1 MNAVNLAA
9 TKRKLSILPSRI
21 FAIGFAFGALAS
33 QGQNRVPLEAFD
45 LPDDLE
51 VSLWATSPLL
61 YNPTNIDVDHRGR
74 IWVAEGVNYRKFR
87 NKASR
92 AHPVGDRIM
101 ILEDTDGDG
110 QADSSKVFWQDSS
123 LVAPLGVAIIDNTIL
138 VSQPPSLIAI
148 TDVNR
153 NDKFD
158 DEDTKEILLT
168 GFEGLDHDHSLHSVT
183 VGPNGQYYFNTGN
196 AGNADVESLDLRLYT
211 GTWYLDRTDRA
222 KVSSDGHQYVGGVA
236 MRMNP
241 DGTGLA
247 VIGHNFRNSYEQTI
261 TSFGDVFQNDNDDPP
276 AARTTWLMEYGNLGF
291 TSEDGLR
298 SWRTERRPD
307 QSTAEAEWRQGDPG
321 TIPAG
326 DVYGGGAPTGITY
339 YEGTAL
345 GEEYNGMLL
354 SCEPTRNVV
363 FGYKPRPQ
371 SAGFALE
378 RFNFFGSNPTDKFYG
393 ADFAQTNAR
402 NSEARFQ
409 FRPSDIAIGTDGAIY
424 VADWFDTRVG
434 GHGAYDEKGV
444 GSIYR
449 ITRKG
454 EEMKAPKIGYSTTK
468 GLIEAFKNPSH
479 NVRGSAFYGLREK
492 GASAVSAVAKL
503 MDDDNLYVQARAVFL
518 LPHLGQRGVK
528 LAEERL
534 KHTDPQMRIAAF
546 RALRS
551 TGSNHMS
558 HATILARDSSPAVR
572 REVALALRDVPL
584 GEMRETLLD
593 IVDGYDGKDR
603 WYLEAIGTSVALEEA
618 QAYAYLKSKR
628 AGDPSD
634 WDAKFANIAWRLH
647 PESAVNDM
655 KAYAMDTSK
664 PVSFRVDM
672 LTAIAY
678 VQSEKGARAMV
689 DIAKNAEGAEVTTRA
704 RWFIENRDK
713 SYWRQYNLMEEFGG
727 RSVGLVDAIVP
738 SFPEAK
744 QELTLEEVLSYE
756 PDVGRGKRVLSQCY
770 MCHKLDNQG
779 IEFGPDLTAYAKGN
793 PTEILI
799 KAIIDPSADISHG
812 FESVRVI
819 TKDNKTIEGFV
830 ISEGNPLVLRVFGGA
845 DMAIDQDQIAKLE
858 DLHRSFMPSAASLD
872 ISAEH
877 VMNLVAYLKSL
888 QHIK

>member
-1 MNAVNLAA
+1 MNSLKN
-9 TKRKLSILPSRI
+9 
-21 FAIGFAFGALAS
+21 ALAKRTLTILRGGIFTLGLALGS
-33 QGQNRVPLEAFD
+33 LGVQGQDRVPVEAFD

-51 VSLWATSPLL
+51 VSLWATSPLFF
-61 YNPTNIDVDHRGR
+61 NPTNIDVDHKGR

-87 NKASR
+87 NKTSR
-92 AHPVGDRIM
+92 THPVGDRIM

-110 QADSSKVFWQDSS
+110 QADDSKVFWQDSS
-123 LVAPLGVAIIDNTIL
+123 LVAPLGIAVIDNKIL
-138 VSQPPSLIAI
+138 ISQPPSLIAI

-153 NDKFD
+153 NDEFD

-168 GFEGLDHDHSLHSVT
+168 GFEGLDHDHSLHAVT

-196 AGNADVESLDLRLYT
+196 AGNADVESPDLHLFT

-247 VIGHNFRNSYEQTI
+247 VIGHNFRNSYEQAI

-291 TSEDGLR
+291 TSADGLR

-363 FGYKPRPQ
+363 FGYKPQPQ
-371 SAGFALE
+371 DAGFALE
-378 RFNFFGSNPTDKFYG
+378 RFDFFGSNPTGKFYG
-393 ADFAQTNAR
+393 ADFSQTDAR
-402 NSEARFQ
+402 NREARFQ

-454 EEMKAPKIGYSTTK
+454 SSMKAPKIDYSTTK
-468 GLIEAFKNPSH
+468 GLMEAFKNPSH
-479 NVRGSAFYGLREK
+479 NVRGAAFYGLK
-492 GASAVSAVAKL
+492 GKGGSAVNPVAKL
-503 MDDDNLYVQARAVFL
+503 LEDDNPYFQARAVFL
-518 LPHLGQRGVK
+518 LPHLGPRGVE
-528 LAEERL
+528 LVEERL
-534 KHTDPQMRIAAF
+534 THSDPQMRIAAF

-551 TGSNHMS
+551 TGSNYMS
-558 HATILARDSSPAVR
+558 HATKLARDASPAVR

-593 IVDGYDGKDR
+593 IVDGYDGEDR
-603 WYLEAIGTSVALEEA
+603 WYLEAIGTSVALEES

-628 AGDPSD
+628 GGDPAD
-634 WDAKFANIAWRLH
+634 WDNKFASIAWRLH
-647 PESAVNDM
+647 PESAVVDM
-655 KAYAMDTSK
+655 KAYAMNTSK
-664 PVSFRVDM
+664 PIDSRVNM

-713 SYWRQYNLMEEFGG
+713 SYWRQFNLMEEFGG
-727 RSVGLVDAIVP
+727 RTVGLVDAIVP
-738 SFPEAK
+738 SFPKASREHTV
-744 QELTLEEVLSYE
+744 EDVLSYE
-756 PDVGRGKRVLSQCY
+756 PDVGRGKRALSQCY
-770 MCHKLDNQG
+770 MCHKIGNQG

-793 PTEILI
+793 PSEILI

-812 FESVRVI
+812 FESVRVT
-819 TKDNKTIEGFV
+819 TKNNKTIEGFV
-830 ISEGNPLVLRVFGGA
+830 ISEGDPLVLRVFGGA
-845 DMAIDQDQIAKLE
+845 DIAIDQEQIAKRE
-858 DLHRSFMPSAASLD
+858 NLHESFMPSAASLD
-872 ISAEH
+872 ISPEH
-877 VMNLVAYLKSL
+877 VSHLVAYLKSL
-888 QHIK
+888 

>member
-1 MNAVNLAA
+1 MNDLN
-9 TKRKLSILPSRI
+9 S
-21 FAIGFAFGALAS
+21 ALAKRTS
-33 QGQNRVPLEAFD
+33 TILRGGIFTLGLALGSLGIQGQDRVPVDAFD

-51 VSLWATSPLL
+51 VSLWATSPLF
-61 YNPTNIDVDHRGR
+61 YNPTNIDVDHKGR

-87 NKASR
+87 NKTSR

-110 QADSSKVFWQDSS
+110 QADDSKVFWQDSS
-123 LVAPLGVAIIDNTIL
+123 LVAPLGIAVIDNKIL
-138 VSQPPSLIAI
+138 ISQPPSLIAI

-196 AGNADVESLDLRLYT
+196 AGNADVESPDLRLFT

-363 FGYKPRPQ
+363 FGYKPQPQ
-371 SAGFALE
+371 DAGFALE
-378 RFNFFGSNPTDKFYG
+378 RFDFFGSNPTGKFYG

-402 NSEARFQ
+402 NREARFQ

-424 VADWFDTRVG
+424 VSDWFDTRVG

-454 EEMKAPKIGYSTTK
+454 ASMKAPKIDYTTTR
-468 GLIEAFKNPSH
+468 GLVEAFQSPSH
-479 NVRGSAFYGLREK
+479 NVRGAAFYGLKEK
-492 GASAVSAVAKL
+492 GAAAIGSVAKL
-503 MDDDNLYVQARAVFL
+503 LDDDNPYVQARAVFL
-518 LPHLGQRGVK
+518 LPHLGPRGVK

-534 KHTDPQMRIAAF
+534 THPDPQMRIAAF

-551 TGSNHMS
+551 TGSNYMS
-558 HATILARDSSPAVR
+558 HATKLARDASSAVR
-572 REVALALRDVPL
+572 REVALALRDVPM

-593 IVDGYDGKDR
+593 IVDGYDGQDR

-628 AGDPSD
+628 GGDPAE
-634 WDAKFANIAWRLH
+634 WDTQFANIAWRLH
-647 PESAVNDM
+647 PESAVGDM
-655 KAYAMDTSK
+655 KAYAMDTSN
-664 PVSFRVDM
+664 PIDSRVDM

-689 DIAKNAEGAEVTTRA
+689 DLAKNAEGAEVTTRA

-713 SYWRQYNLMEEFGG
+713 SYWRQFNLMEEFGG

-744 QELTLEEVLSYE
+744 KEHTVEEVLSFNA
-756 PDVGRGKRVLSQCY
+756 DVSRGKRVLSQCY
-770 MCHKLDNQG
+770 MCHKIGDQG

-793 PTEILI
+793 PTDILI

-812 FESVRVI
+812 FESVRI
-819 TKDNKTIEGFV
+819 TTKNNKTIEGFV
-830 ISEGNPLVLRVFGGA
+830 ISEGDPLVLRVFGGA
-845 DMAIDQDQIAKLE
+845 DMAIDQEQIAKRE
-858 DLHRSFMPSAASLD
+858 DLHHSFMPSAASLD

-888 QHIK
+888 